1 MADNQ
6 EQNYQ
11 PEQTGMYELE
21 FPAPQLSSSDGR
33 GPVMIH
39 ALEGFSDA
47 GHAIR
52 LAAQHL
58 KNTLDTELVASF
70 AIDEL
75 LDYRSRR
82 PLMTFKTDHFTH
94 YEDPELNL
102 YALHDSVGTP
112 FLLLAGMEP
121 DLRWERF
128 ITAVRLLAERLGV
141 RRVIGLG
148 TIPMAV
154 PHTRP
159 VTLTAHSNDKEL
171 IADHQPWVGEVQV
184 PGSVSNLL
192 EFRMAQHGHEVVGF
206 TVHVPHYLA
215 QTDYP
220 PAAEALLAEVAK
232 SGSLQIPLTALDEAG
247 AEVHAKINEQV
258 EASTEVAQVVTA
270 LERQYDAF
278 VAAQENRS
286 LLARDEDLP
295 SGDELGAE
303 FERFLAQQAG
313 DKFKKAPKKAKTAT
327 SSPHRPDNEVGEMTQ
342 RKPNLR
348 PVRELTPSLQ
358 FRTIHGYRRAFRV
371 AGSGP
376 AILLIHGIGD
386 NSTTW
391 STVQSKLAQ
400 RFTVIA
406 PDLLG
411 HGKSDKPRAD
421 YSVAAY
427 ANGMRDLLSV
437 LDIDRVT
444 VIGHSLGGGV
454 AMQFAYQ
461 FPQLVD
467 RLILVGAG
475 GVTKDVNIALR
486 WASLPMGS
494 EALALLR
501 LPLVLPVL
509 QVVGRV
515 AGALF
520 GFHGLGPRPAR
531 RAAHPGRPARADRV
545 VGVRPDLARR
555 GGLARPGRHHAGPML
570 FDRIRSRAIDL
581 GRTGIR

>member
-1 MADNQ
+1 MDDGN
-6 EQNYQ
+6 EQPYQ

-21 FPAPQLSSSDGR
+21 FPAPQLSSQDGR

-52 LAAQHL
+52 LAAEHL
-58 KNTLDTELVASF
+58 KDSLDTELVASF

-82 PLMTFKTDHFTH
+82 PLMTFKTDHFTR
-94 YEDPELNL
+94 YEDPELSL

-141 RRVIGLG
+141 RQTIGLG

-159 VTLTAHSNDKEL
+159 VTMTAHSNNKEL

-192 EFRMAQHGHEVVGF
+192 EYRMAQHGHEVVGF

-220 PAAEALLAEVAK
+220 SAAEALLAEVARI
-232 SGSLQIPLTALDEAG
+232 GSLQIPLTALGEAA
-247 AEVHAKINEQV
+247 AEVHTKIEEQV
-258 EASTEVAQVVTA
+258 EASVEVAQVVGA

-303 FERFLAQQAG
+303 FERFLAQQ
-313 DKFKKAPKKAKTAT
+313 DDFKDG
-327 SSPHRPDNEVGEMTQ
+327 PDSN
-342 RKPNLR
+342 
-348 PVRELTPSLQ
+348 
-358 FRTIHGYRRAFRV
+358 
-371 AGSGP
+371 
-376 AILLIHGIGD
+376 
-386 NSTTW
+386 
-391 STVQSKLAQ
+391 
-400 RFTVIA
+400 
-406 PDLLG
+406 PD
-411 HGKSDKPRAD
+411 S
-421 YSVAAY
+421 
-427 ANGMRDLLSV
+427 
-437 LDIDRVT
+437 I
-444 VIGHSLGGGV
+444 
-454 AMQFAYQ
+454 
-461 FPQLVD
+461 
-467 RLILVGAG
+467 
-475 GVTKDVNIALR
+475 
-486 WASLPMGS
+486 
-494 EALALLR
+494 
-501 LPLVLPVL
+501 
-509 QVVGRV
+509 
-515 AGALF
+515 
-520 GFHGLGPRPAR
+520 
-531 RAAHPGRPARADRV
+531 
-545 VGVRPDLARR
+545 
-555 GGLARPGRHHAGPML
+555 
-570 FDRIRSRAIDL
+570 
-581 GRTGIR
+581 